1 MFFDNIHKF
10 KNNVALFLNDNN
22 KVYFRDIL
30 SISNKFQK
38 IIKKRSL
45 TILIVDNCL
54 ESLCGYIALLRSNNV
69 IMLLDSNIKDK
80 DLKFIINKFLPEF
93 VFCSLVNQK
102 KLPKDFFN
110 LVYSFNN
117 FNLLKNNK
125 KNLYKINDQLMILI
139 STSGSLGEPKFVKLS
154 SDNIITNTRSIIS
167 YLNLQ
172 SSDRT
177 ITTMPM
183 SYSYGFSIINT
194 HLSCGGS
201 IVPNNLSLV
210 DKNFW
215 KLYSI
220 SNPSNI
226 NGVPFFYE
234 MLNKIGFKRILKNKP
249 RFITQ
254 AGGKIKKEIFKNI
267 AKECLEN
274 NISFYLMYGQ
284 TEAGPRISYHKV
296 KKSDLNTSDIP
307 IGKPVPKGK
316 LFLRDNNDLLI
327 KKKNVE
333 GNLIYQG
340 KNIFGGYAES
350 YLDLNSFDNNIELK
364 TGDLGF
370 QDKMGKFYVSG
381 RKSRF
386 IKVYGYRLNLDY
398 VEKKLNSK
406 GLNVACV
413 GVNEKLYIFSLNSN
427 FKLKNFIDLP
437 KNAYKVILLKKFPLN
452 DNGKISYNNLIKLI
466 DINDH

>member
-1 MFFDNIHKF
+1 M
-10 KNNVALFLNDNN
+10 
-22 KVYFRDIL
+22 
-30 SISNKFQK
+30 
-38 IIKKRSL
+38 
-45 TILIVDNCL
+45 
-54 ESLCGYIALLRSNNV
+54 
-69 IMLLDSNIKDK
+69 
-80 DLKFIINKFLPEF
+80 
-93 VFCSLVNQK
+93 
-102 KLPKDFFN
+102 
-110 LVYSFNN
+110 
-117 FNLLKNNK
+117 LKNSK
-125 KNLYKINDQLMILI
+125 KNFYKINDQLMILI

-154 SDNIITNTRSIIS
+154 SNNIIVNTRSIIS

-172 SSDRT
+172 SFDRA

-194 HLSCGGS
+194 HLSCGAS

-215 KLYSI
+215 KLYSR

-254 AGGKIKKEIFKNI
+254 AGGKIKKEIFENV
-267 AKECLEN
+267 AKECLQN

-296 KKSDLNTSDIP
+296 KKSDLNTNDIP
-307 IGKPVPKGK
+307 IGKSVPEGK
-316 LFLRDNNDLLI
+316 LFLRNNSDMLI
-327 KKKNVE
+327 KNKNVE
-333 GNLIYQG
+333 GNLIYKG

-350 YLDLNSFDNNIELK
+350 YLDLNSFDNNIELE
-364 TGDLGF
+364 TGDVGF
-370 QDKMGKFYVSG
+370 QDKMGKFYISG
-381 RKSRF
+381 RKNRF
-386 IKVYGYRLNLDY
+386 IKIYGYRLNLDY
-398 VEKKLNSK
+398 VEEKLNSK
-406 GLNVACV
+406 SLNVACV

-437 KNAYKVILLKKFPLN
+437 KNAYKLILLKKFPLN

-466 DINDH
+466 DIKD